1 LKRREILK
9 LAGKAFLGSAV
20 QRGNLL
26 AFAGGQGCVVG
37 QPQAARAGAEVLEA
51 HGNAVDA
58 VVAAALVAG
67 VVGVSSCGI
76 GGYGGHMVIALP
88 KGKKVTSI
96 DFNSAAPAAAR
107 ENMFSLD
114 EHGGV
119 KGQANRYGWLAAGV
133 PGTLAGIQ
141 LAVDRYGTRPF
152 RELVRPAIRFAR
164 EGFEVSASFGR
175 GTRGARAEFQKDPG
189 SARLLLDN
197 GEPLDPG
204 STFRNPDLAAML
216 ETLAERNSVDSF
228 YRGDIGERIAA
239 AFQQHGGLVTSA
251 DLAAYRAREVE
262 PLELKWRGYSIRTAP
277 LTAGGATV
285 LEALSILKALG
296 WEKRRTSGTEAAQA
310 RLESLRIAWADR
322 LNLLGDPEKTEV
334 PIKRLLSEQHAREMA
349 ARIDT
354 ALREA
359 KALQLET
366 DRRRA
371 GGTIHLSA
379 IDAQGTMVALTLT
392 HGENFGARVTV
403 DGLGLILGHG
413 MSRFDPR
420 PGMPNSPGPGK
431 RPLHNMCPTVVLKDG
446 QPILAIGGTGGR
458 RIPNAIFE
466 VLAQY
471 VGRGSTIR
479 DAMATP
485 RMHTEGGLDVA
496 VETHYPEAD
505 IAYLRKV
512 GYSVTKQS
520 NAIVHA
526 VSLDPKTR
534 ACETASR

>member
-1 LKRREILK
+1 MKRREILK
-9 LAGKAFLGSAV
+9 LAGKTFLGNAAGGS
-20 QRGNLL
+20 LL
-26 AFAGGQGCVVG
+26 AFAGNQGCIVG
-37 QPQAARAGAEVLEA
+37 QPQAARAGAEVLESN
-51 HGNAVDA
+51 GNAVDA
-58 VVAAALVAG
+58 VAAAALVAG
-67 VVGVSSCGI
+67 VVAVSSCGI
-76 GGYGGHMVIALP
+76 GGYGGHMVIAWP
-88 KGKKVTSI
+88 KGEKVTSI

-107 ENMFSLD
+107 EDMFSVD
-114 EHGGV
+114 EQGLV
-119 KGQANRYGWLAAGV
+119 KGQANLYGWLAAGV

-152 RELVRPAIRFAR
+152 RDLVRPAIRFAR

-175 GTRGARAEFQKDPG
+175 AARAEFQKDPG
-189 SARLLLDN
+189 SARLLLDK
-197 GEPLDPG
+197 GEPRAG
-204 STFRNPDLAAML
+204 SIFRNPDLAAML
-216 ETLAERNSVDSF
+216 ETLAARNSVDSF

-251 DLAAYRAREVE
+251 DMAAYHAREVQ
-262 PLELKWRGYSIRTAP
+262 PLEFEWQGYSIRTAP

-285 LEALSILKALG
+285 LEALSILKSLG
-296 WEKRRTSGTEAAQA
+296 WEKRGTRGTAHL
-310 RLESLRIAWADR
+310 RLEALRIAWSDR
-322 LNLLGDPEKTEV
+322 LKLLGDPTKTEV
-334 PIKRLLSEQHAREMA
+334 PIKRLLSEQHARDMA
-349 ARIDT
+349 ARIE
-354 ALREA
+354 AAVRES

-366 DRRRA
+366 DRRSA

-379 IDAQGTMVALTLT
+379 VDAQGTMVALTLT
-392 HGENFGARVTV
+392 HGGSFGARVTV

-431 RPLHNMCPTVVLKDG
+431 RPLHNMCPTIVLKDG
-446 QPILAIGGTGGR
+446 RPILALGGTGGR

-479 DAMATP
+479 EAIATP

-505 IAYLRKV
+505 ISYLKKV

-526 VSLDPKTR
+526 VAFDPKTR

>member
-1 LKRREILK
+1 
-9 LAGKAFLGSAV
+9 
-20 QRGNLL
+20 
-26 AFAGGQGCVVG
+26 
-37 QPQAARAGAEVLEA
+37 VLEA
-51 HGNAVDA
+51 GGNAVDA

-67 VVGVSSCGI
+67 VVAVSSCGI

-88 KGKKVTSI
+88 KGKKITSI
-96 DFNSAAPAAAR
+96 DFNSAAPGAAR
-107 ENMFSLD
+107 EDMFSLD
-114 EHGGV
+114 EHGRV

-133 PGTLAGIQ
+133 PGTLAGVQ
-141 LAVDRYGTRPF
+141 LALDRYGTKPF
-152 RELVRPAIRFAR
+152 RELVRPAIRYAR

-175 GTRGARAEFQKDPG
+175 ATLGARAEFQKDPA
-189 SARLLLDN
+189 SARLLLDE
-197 GEPLDPG
+197 GKPLNPG
-204 STFRNPDLAAML
+204 SVFRNLDLAAML
-216 ETLAERNSVDSF
+216 ETLAARNSVDSF

-239 AFQQHGGLVTSA
+239 AFQQHGGLVTPA
-251 DLAAYRAREVE
+251 DMAGYHAREVE
-262 PLELKWRGYSIRTAP
+262 PLEFKWRGYSIRTAP

-296 WEKRRTSGTEAAQA
+296 WEKRSHAETAQV
-310 RLESLRIAWADR
+310 RLESLRVAWADR
-322 LNLLGDPEKTEV
+322 LKLLGDPGKTEV
-334 PIKRLLSEQHAREMA
+334 PIKRLLSEQHARDMA

-366 DRRRA
+366 DRRSA

-379 IDAQGTMVALTLT
+379 VDAHGTMVALTLT

-431 RPLHNMCPTVVLKDG
+431 RPLHNMCPTTVLKDG
-446 QPILAIGGTGGR
+446 QPILALGGTGGR

-466 VLAQY
+466 VLAHF
-471 VGRGSTIR
+471 VGRGTTLGE
-479 DAMATP
+479 AMATP
-485 RMHTEGGLDVA
+485 RLHTEGGLDVA
-496 VETHYPEAD
+496 VEAHHPEAD
-505 IAYLRKV
+505 VAYLKKV
-512 GYSVTKQS
+512 GYVVRKESS
-520 NAIVHA
+520 AIVHA
-526 VSLDPKTR
+526 VSFNPKSH